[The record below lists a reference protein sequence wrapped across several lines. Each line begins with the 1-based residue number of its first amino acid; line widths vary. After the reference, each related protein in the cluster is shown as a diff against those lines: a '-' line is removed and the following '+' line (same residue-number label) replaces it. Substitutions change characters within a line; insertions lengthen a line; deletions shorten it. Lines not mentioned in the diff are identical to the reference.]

1 MKMTKNEFK
10 KLLEQRIQVLET
22 QERERIL
29 NFYEETIDDSIE
41 DGCNE
46 EEAISKL
53 GDLDMIVNDI
63 FAENHIVKPQTS
75 TEKQS
80 PIKKNRLY
88 VLLFLIFTSPLWLAL
103 GTAGLTLLLS
113 AYILVG
119 CGYLMLTLISIIPV
133 GVVIVSLIVL
143 PFQIFRNIPY
153 SMLVFGIALISAGL
167 AFNILPNIK
176 AWWSWLTQKT
186 VTYSV
191 LCYKALRERLVF

>member
-1 MKMTKNEFK
+1 MTKNEFK

-41 DGCNE
+41 DGCSE
-46 EEAISKL
+46 EEAVSKL

-75 TEKQS
+75 IEKES

-103 GTAGLTLLLS
+103 GAAGLTLLLC
-113 AYILVG
+113 AYVLVG
-119 CGYLMLTLISIIPV
+119 CGYLMLTLIAIIPV
-133 GVVIVSLIVL
+133 GVVIASLIVL
-143 PFQIFRNIPY
+143 PFHIFRSIPY
-153 SMLVFGIALISAGL
+153 SLMIMGIALISAGL
-167 AFNILPNIK
+167 AIHTLPNMK
-176 AWWSWLTQKT
+176 TWWSWLTQKT
-186 VTYSV
+186 VAYSV
-191 LCYKALRERLVF
+191 LCYQALRERLVF

>member
-1 MKMTKNEFK
+1 MTKNEFK

-46 EEAISKL
+46 EEAVSKL

-75 TEKQS
+75 IEKQS

-103 GTAGLTLLLS
+103 GTAVLTLLLS

>member
-1 MKMTKNEFK
+1 MTKNEFK

-46 EEAISKL
+46 EEAVSKL

-63 FAENHIVKPQTS
+63 FAENHIVKLQTS

-103 GTAGLTLLLS
+103 GTAVLTLLLS

-153 SMLVFGIALISAGL
+153 SMLVFGIALISTGL

-191 LCYKALRERLVF
+191 LCYQALRERLVF